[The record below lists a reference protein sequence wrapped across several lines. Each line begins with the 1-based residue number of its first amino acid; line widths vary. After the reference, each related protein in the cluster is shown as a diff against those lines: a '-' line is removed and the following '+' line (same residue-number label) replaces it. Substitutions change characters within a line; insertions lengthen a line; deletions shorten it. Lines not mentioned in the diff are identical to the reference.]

1 MKVSTA
7 SMYPDILRR
16 GLPVA
21 LAIGALTVLS
31 ARVQAFDLDPIT
43 ISAPVVKTVGRDEA
57 SGAPEGTVTVKA
69 VITPDALSLKTDS
82 GVALLK
88 EKVFEA
94 ARKACEAAE
103 PLAWDDVNCIYEAVK
118 SAKPQVDAVV
128 ARARRSNA
136 TEW

>member
-1 MKVSTA
+1 MKVSTP

-57 SGAPEGTVTVKA
+57 TGAPEEIVTVTA
-69 VITPDALSLKTDS
+69 VITPDALSLTTDS

-94 ARKACEAAE
+94 ARKACDAAGPFE
-103 PLAWDDVNCIYEAVK
+103 WDDVNCVYEAVK
-118 SAKPQVDAVV
+118 SATPQVDAAV
-128 ARARRSNA
+128 ARARSSSV
-136 TEW
+136 TG